1 MMLNKFIGDRTF
13 YKKVL
18 TIALP
23 IMVQNG
29 ITNFVNMLDNIMVGK
44 IGTEQMT
51 GVSISNQLFFVFNL
65 CIFGGFSGI
74 GIFTAQF
81 FGSGDTKGV
90 RDSMRFKA
98 LVGVAISLLALTIFG
113 FAGEPLIG
121 AFLHESENGG
131 DLALTLDYGMK
142 YLRII
147 LLGIIPFAITQMYS
161 STLRETNK
169 TTPPMIFGIVA
180 VLVNLLFNYLLIFG
194 NFGFPRLGV
203 EGAAIATVI
212 SRYVECVAIVLWT
225 HRNKEENPFI
235 EGIYRSFRVPFK
247 TVKAMSLKGLPLL
260 LNEALWSMGMTT
272 LTQCFSR
279 RGLEVVGALNICTT
293 LSNVFN
299 IVFISLGTAIS
310 IMVGNLLGANKMEEA
325 RDTDTKLISFTVF
338 SSIIIGGGMAAC
350 ATIFPSIYNTSE
362 QVKSLASFFIIVM
375 ACCMPMSS
383 FINASYFT
391 LRSGGKTWITFAFDS
406 LYVWCVNVLLA
417 YILTRFTSL
426 SIYPIYIICHGIDIL
441 KCISGFILVRSN
453 LWMNNLVGEK
463 KQEKAVQI

>member
-1 MMLNKFIGDRTF
+1 MILKKFFGDKAF
-13 YKKVL
+13 YKKVIA
-18 TIALP
+18 IALP
-23 IMVQNG
+23 IMIQNG

-51 GVSISNQLFFVFNL
+51 GVAITNQLFFVFNL
-65 CIFGGFSGI
+65 CVFGGFSGI

-81 FGSGDTKGV
+81 FGKGDMKGV

-98 LVGVAISLLALTIFG
+98 LVGAVLALLALLIFG

-121 AFLHESENGG
+121 AFLHESESGG

-147 LLGIIPFAITQMYS
+147 MIGIIPFAITQMYS

-169 TTPPMIFGIVA
+169 TLPPMICGIAA
-180 VLVNLLFNYLLIFG
+180 VLVNLFFNYLLIFG
-194 NFGFPRLGV
+194 NFGFPELGV

-212 SRYVECVAIVLWT
+212 SRYVECAAIIIWT
-225 HRNKEENPFI
+225 HKNKAKNPFI
-235 EGIYRSFRVPFK
+235 KGVYRSLRVPK
-247 TVKAMSLKGLPLL
+247 RMVSEMSIKGLPLL
-260 LNEALWSMGMTT
+260 LNEAMWSMGITM
-272 LTQCFSR
+272 LSQCFST
-279 RGLEVVGALNICTT
+279 RGLDVVGALNICTT

-325 RDTDTKLISFTVF
+325 RDTDTKLLTFTVL
-338 SSIIIGGGMAAC
+338 SSIVVGGGMAAC
-350 ATIFPSIYNTSE
+350 SVIFPSIYNTTDE
-362 QVKSLASFFIIVM
+362 VKSLATFFIIVM
-375 ACCMPMSS
+375 ACYMPMSS
-383 FINASYFT
+383 FLNGSYFT

-417 YILTRFTSL
+417 FILTQYTSL
-426 SIYPIYIICHGIDIL
+426 SIYPIYIICYGIDIL
-441 KCISGFILVRSN
+441 KCISGYVLVRSD

-463 KQEKAVQI
+463 N